1 MKQQWW
7 LNQTADRQR
16 TYAMLLQEDIKNE
29 QKADR
34 QAKDKMRSML
44 KMQMHEHKQQ
54 QQDNQEKN
62 WMEHRMFMK
71 SLSSF
76 DRKMNHRISMTNQ
89 TLE

>member
-7 LNQTADRQR
+7 LNQTADWQR

-54 QQDNQEKN
+54 QQDN
-62 WMEHRMFMK
+62 
-71 SLSSF
+71 
-76 DRKMNHRISMTNQ
+76 
-89 TLE
+89 